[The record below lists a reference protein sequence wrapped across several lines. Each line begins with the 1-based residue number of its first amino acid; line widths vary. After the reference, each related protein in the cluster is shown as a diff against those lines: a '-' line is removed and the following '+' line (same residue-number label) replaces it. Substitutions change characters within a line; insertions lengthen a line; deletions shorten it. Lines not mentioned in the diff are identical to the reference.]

1 MTSGTSKGILVD
13 RTPVI
18 GIVGSRGAYGLW
30 LARFFRERMGLE
42 VIGRDMAGDTEL
54 SERVLIE
61 RADVLVFSAPI
72 RATPAL
78 IADYV
83 RLADG
88 AERGR
93 LWLDITSIKS
103 TPVAALLA
111 SQAEVVGL
119 HPMCAPP
126 RTTTLKGRALVVC
139 EARLDAW
146 RPWLRQF
153 LEASQADCMVADP
166 EQHDRVMALVQGMVH
181 ACHMAQGA
189 LWRELAPAVGGLAA
203 ITPFH
208 TVGYELDLAVTQ
220 RMLAG
225 NPAIY
230 QDIQFENPHVAP
242 MLDRLAEHVASLR
255 DLVREGSDAARG
267 RMRQDWLEQAAAFFG
282 EHSLARGS
290 GHFER
295 MAYLLADLAGASC
308 LEVMMPADRPGSLR
322 ALLSIFEQHGINFDS
337 IHSSRVSNG
346 ELRFRLGLDVGT
358 STEDLAAAVLA
369 MERADIARRLP
380 AG

>member
-1 MTSGTSKGILVD
+1 MD

-30 LARFFRERMGLE
+30 LAQFFRERMGLE
-42 VIGRDMAGDTEL
+42 VIGRDMAGDTAL
-54 SERVLIE
+54 SERGLIE

-78 IADYV
+78 ITDYV

-88 AERGR
+88 AERGH
-93 LWLDITSIKS
+93 LWLDVTSIKS
-103 TPVAALLA
+103 TPVSALLA

-126 RTTTLKGRALVVC
+126 RAPTLKGRALVVC
-139 EARLDAW
+139 EARLDTW
-146 RPWLRQF
+146 RPWLQQF
-153 LEASQADCMVADP
+153 LQASQADCMVANP

-203 ITPFH
+203 IAPFH

-242 MLDRLAEHVASLR
+242 MLDRLADHVASLR
-255 DLVREGSDAARG
+255 DLVREGSDAARA
-267 RMRQDWLEQAAAFFG
+267 RMRKDWLEGSAGFFG
-282 EHSLARGS
+282 ENSLADGS
-290 GHFER
+290 QHFER

-322 ALLSIFEQHGINFDS
+322 ALLSIFEHHGINFES

-346 ELRFRLGLDVGT
+346 ELRFRLGLDAAT
-358 STEDLAAAVLA
+358 RAEDLAAAVVA
-369 MERADIARRLP
+369 MEGAGIARRLP
-380 AG
+380 AE

>member
-1 MTSGTSKGILVD
+1 MD

-30 LARFFRERMGLE
+30 LAQFFRERMGLQ
-42 VIGRDMAGDTEL
+42 VIGRDLAGDTAL
-54 SERVLIE
+54 SERSLIE

-83 RLADG
+83 RLAAG

-103 TPVAALLA
+103 TPVSALLT

-126 RTTTLKGRALVVC
+126 RAPTLKGRALVVC

-146 RPWLRQF
+146 RPWLQQF
-153 LEASQADCMVADP
+153 LEASQADCVVAEP
-166 EQHDRVMALVQGMVH
+166 ERHDRVMALVQGMVH

-189 LWRELAPAVGGLAA
+189 LWQELAPAVGGLAA
-203 ITPFH
+203 IAPFH

-242 MLDRLAEHVASLR
+242 MLDRLADHVSRLR
-255 DLVREGSDAARG
+255 DLVREGSNSAREQ
-267 RMRQDWLEQAAAFFG
+267 MRRDWLESGADFFG
-282 EHSLARGS
+282 QHSLGQGS
-290 GHFER
+290 EHFER

-322 ALLSIFEQHGINFDS
+322 ALLSIFEQHGINFAS

-346 ELRFRLGLDVGT
+346 ELRFRLGLDT
-358 STEDLAAAVLA
+358 ATRAEDLAAAVVA
-369 MERADIARRLP
+369 MEGADIARRLP
-380 AG
+380 AA